1 MSCVLYRAAS
11 VGLGEAYV
19 ETISLQMILIIAIG
33 IGIPIVLLI
42 VGFIYMAVK
51 RSLTHAGYE
60 DITSSSAYGSIQT

>member
-42 VGFIYMAVK
+42 AGFIYMAVK
-51 RSLTHAGYE
+51 RCLTPAGYE
-60 DITSSSAYGSIQT
+60 NTSSSAYGSIQT